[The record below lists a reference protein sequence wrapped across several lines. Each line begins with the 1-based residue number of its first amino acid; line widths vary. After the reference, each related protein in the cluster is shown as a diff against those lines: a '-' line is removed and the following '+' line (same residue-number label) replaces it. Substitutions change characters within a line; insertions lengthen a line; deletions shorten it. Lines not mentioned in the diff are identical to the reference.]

1 MTTIWHEAKIGRLT
15 LPHRLAMA
23 PMTRSRARP
32 DGTPGPLAAEYYTQR
47 ASLGLLISE
56 GTQPSDDGQG
66 YLFTPGIYTERHV
79 AGWRRVTDAVHG
91 AGGHLFV
98 QLMHVGRVSH
108 PDNTPH
114 HRQAL
119 APSAVATGE
128 KMFTARGPQ
137 EMPVPRAMTTDEVHA
152 AVNEFAHAA
161 VRAVE
166 AGADGVE
173 IHGANG
179 YLVQQFLSANANLRD
194 DDYGAS
200 IENRARFAIETAA
213 AAAAAIGPDRT
224 GIRLSPGSKFNSIDE
239 GDEYEALYLHLVREL
254 AKLDLAYVHIV
265 HGGNERLVRDIRR
278 LWPNAL
284 LLNRSGQPV
293 EKIASD
299 VEAGLADVVTIGRWA
314 LANPD
319 FVERHLGGAPLN
331 EPDPATFYGGDA
343 RGYTD
348 YPRLSA
354 RVGAEAAVAVR

>member
-1 MTTIWHEAKIGRLT
+1 MTTIWDEVRIGRLA

-23 PMTRSRARP
+23 PMTRSRAQP
-32 DGTPGPLAAEYYTQR
+32 DGTPGPLAAEYYAQR

-66 YLFTPGIYTERHV
+66 YLWTPGIYTDRHV
-79 AGWRRVTDAVHG
+79 EGWRRVTDAVHD
-91 AGGHLFV
+91 AGGHLFI

-119 APSAVATGE
+119 APSAVASGG
-128 KMFTARGPQ
+128 KMFTLTGLQ
-137 EMPVPRAMTTDEVHA
+137 EEPAPRAMTTEEIRSTVDDFARA
-152 AVNEFAHAA
+152 AA
-161 VRAVE
+161 RAIE

-173 IHGANG
+173 VHGANG
-179 YLVQQFLSANANLRD
+179 YLVQQFLAANANLRD
-194 DDYGAS
+194 DEYGGS
-200 IENRARFAIETAA
+200 VENRARFAIETAA
-213 AAAAAIGPDRT
+213 AVANAIGPDRT
-224 GIRLSPGSKFNSIDE
+224 GIRLSPGSTFNGIEE
-239 GDEYEALYLHLVREL
+239 GEEYEALYRYLVREL
-254 AKLDLAYVHIV
+254 AKLDLAYVHVV
-265 HGGNERLVRDIRR
+265 HGGNESLVSDIRR

-284 LLNRSGQPV
+284 LLNRGGQPL
-293 EKIASD
+293 EKLAAD
-299 VEAGLADVVTIGRWA
+299 VETGLADVVTIGRAA

-319 FVERHLGGAPLN
+319 VVERFRIGAPLN

-354 RVGAEAAVAVR
+354 RVGAAVSVG